1 MSGVAEMTL
10 IDGRTA
16 AEFRIDA
23 GARMVIIII
32 DGCRQRR
39 LASGTMRARYLA
51 ASARLSANPAGFI
64 L

>member
-10 IDGRTA
+10 TDGRTA

-39 LASGTMRARYLA
+39 PASGTM
-51 ASARLSANPAGFI
+51 
-64 L
+64 